1 VPWKLTVRTGGKVA
15 RSRYAELSDALD
27 AAEESARVAAS
38 SAPRKVVD
46 AKIRQFEPVQ
56 QVFARIELAGPE
68 RVLPKI
74 RAGLDVRGDGST
86 EAYLGRVKREL
97 VEQQRRESPSQALR
111 RVLQD
116 QR

>member
-1 VPWKLTVRTGGKVA
+1 VPCKVE

-27 AAEESARVAAS
+27 VAEEAARVAAN

-46 AKIRQFEPVQ
+46 AKIRQFEPAQ
-56 QVFARIELAGPE
+56 QVITRVELAGPE

-74 RAGLDVRGDGST
+74 RAGLDVRGDGSA

-97 VEQQRRESPSQALR
+97 VEQKRRESPFQALR

-116 QR
+116 EG